1 MVKDMS
7 KFSLRRGIQRGCQ
20 GKLFSMIASQ
30 DMPFSQKKWCCVV
43 DANLNTFLARIALIA
58 TPTPKISGMSLIEQG
73 DILHWVNQ
81 ISVQPEPSSV
91 IHPNGG
97 SPEPDVRQNLSC
109 FCKINCLRF
118 ERVSLLQKKLLF
130 KKPL

>member
-7 KFSLRRGIQRGCQ
+7 KFSLRRGIQQGCQ

-30 DMPFSQKKWCCVV
+30 DMSFSQKKGCCVV
-43 DANLNTFLARIALIA
+43 DANLNTFLVRIALIA

-97 SPEPDVRQNLSC
+97 SQLGTSTLTEETEKGRVWFGFRLRVR
-109 FCKINCLRF
+109 LRF
-118 ERVSLLQKKLLF
+118 TFWL
-130 KKPL
+130 